1 MSGYK
6 DINFGGECLQL
17 DQFDLKNLVLDQ
29 DGDFLN
35 PRIAIIAKSGS
46 GKSWVIRDI
55 LSYIKDIPCGTII
68 APTDKMTGFYNDFFP
83 VSFIHHDYKEDI
95 IPRMLSRQK
104 IILGKNVERKKK
116 GKKPLDPRLF
126 FIMDDCM
133 STKHLWLKDPNV
145 LAIFNEGRHYQLTFI
160 LSMQYSLGIQPEL
173 RSNFDFVFLLGEDFI
188 NNRKKLYEHYAGMF
202 PTRELF
208 DQVFMQVTDDY
219 GVMVI
224 NNRLRSSDIRKKVFW
239 YKAKKRKDL
248 SIGCTRFKQF
258 HKLYFDSNHDKR
270 LPFID
275 INTFGSRKKTNI
287 HVVKRETND
296 IIDDDD
302 DNYS

>member
-17 DQFDLKNLVLDQ
+17 DRFDLKNLVLDSS
-29 DGDFLN
+29 GDFLN

-83 VSFIHHDYKEDI
+83 VSFIHHEYKEDT
-95 IPRMLSRQK
+95 IPRMLARQK
-104 IILGKNVERKKK
+104 IILSKNDDRKKK
-116 GKKPLDPRLF
+116 GKKLIDPRTFL
-126 FIMDDCM
+126 IMDDCM
-133 STKHLWLKDPNV
+133 SSKHLWLKDPNV
-145 LAIFNEGRHYQLTFI
+145 LSIFNEGRHYQLTFI

-202 PTRELF
+202 PSRELF
-208 DQVFMQVTDDY
+208 DQVFLQVTDDY

-239 YKAKKRKDL
+239 YKAKVKGDL
-248 SIGCTRFKQF
+248 SVGCSRFKSF
-258 HKLYFDSNHDKR
+258 HKLYYDENHDKR

-275 INTFGSRKKTNI
+275 MNNFGTKKKN
-287 HVVKRETND
+287 
-296 IIDDDD
+296 
-302 DNYS
+302 

>member
-29 DGDFLN
+29 NGDFLN

-83 VSFIHHDYKEDI
+83 LSFIHHDFKQDT
-95 IPRMLSRQK
+95 IPRILARQK
-104 IILGKNVERKKK
+104 IILAKNDERKDKR
-116 GKKPLDPRLF
+116 KKPLDPRTFL
-126 FIMDDCM
+126 IMDDCM

-145 LAIFNEGRHYQLTFI
+145 LSIFNEGRHYQLTFI

-202 PTRELF
+202 PSRELF
-208 DQVFMQVTDDY
+208 DQVFLQVTDNY

-224 NNRLRSSDIRKKVFW
+224 NNRLRSTDITKKVFW
-239 YKAKKRKDL
+239 YKAKKTQVDL
-248 SIGCTRFKQF
+248 SVGCTRFKSF
-258 HKLYFDSNHDKR
+258 HKLYFDEKHDKR

-275 INTFGSRKKTNI
+275 MNTFGNKKKTNI
-287 HVVKRETND
+287 HVVKRDKND
-296 IIDDDD
+296 ELSD
-302 DNYS
+302 

>member
-17 DQFDLKNLVLDQ
+17 DKFDLKNLVLDPS
-29 DGDFLN
+29 GDFLN

-46 GKSWVIRDI
+46 GKCWVIRDFMN
-55 LSYIKDIPCGTII
+55 YIKDIPCGTII

-83 VSFIHHDYKEDI
+83 VSFIHHEYKEDI
-95 IPRMLSRQK
+95 IPRMLARQK
-104 IILGKNVERKKK
+104 IILGKNTERKKK
-116 GKKPLDPRLF
+116 GKKPLDPSLF

-145 LAIFNEGRHYQLTFI
+145 LSIFNEGRHYQLTFI

-173 RSNFDFVFLLGEDFI
+173 RSNFDYVFLLGEDFI

-202 PTRELF
+202 PSRELF

-224 NNRLRSSDIRKKVFW
+224 NNRLRSTDIRKKVFW
-239 YKAKKRKDL
+239 YKAKKRGDL
-248 SIGCTRFKQF
+248 SVGCTRFRQF
-258 HKLYFDSNHDKR
+258 HKLYYDANHDKR

-275 INTFGSRKKTNI
+275 MNNFGSKKKTNV
-287 HVVKRETND
+287 HVVKRVEEED
-296 IIDDDD
+296 EDD
-302 DNYS
+302 YS

>member
-1 MSGYK
+1 MSYK
-6 DINFGGECLQL
+6 DINFGGEALQL
-17 DQFDLKNLVLDQ
+17 DRFDLKNLVLDQ
-29 DGDFLN
+29 NGDFLN

-83 VSFIHHDYKEDI
+83 VSYIHHEYKEDT
-95 IPRMLSRQK
+95 IPRMLARQK
-104 IILGKNVERKKK
+104 LILNKNEERKKR
-116 GKKPLDPRLF
+116 GKKLIDPRTFL
-126 FIMDDCM
+126 IMDDCM
-133 STKHLWLKDPNV
+133 SSKHLWLKDPNV
-145 LAIFNEGRHYQLTFI
+145 LSIFNEGRHYQLTFI

-173 RSNFDFVFLLGEDFI
+173 RSNFDYVFLLGEDFI

-202 PTRELF
+202 PSRELF
-208 DQVFMQVTDDY
+208 DQVFLQVTDDY

-239 YKAKKRKDL
+239 YKAKKRADL
-248 SIGCTRFKQF
+248 NVGCTRFKHF
-258 HKLYFDSNHDKR
+258 HNLYYDANHDKR

-275 INTFGSRKKTNI
+275 MNSFGNKKKSNI
-287 HVVKRETND
+287 HVVKREDND
-296 IIDDDD
+296 FD
-302 DNYS
+302 